1 MESDSVIYSLLGR
14 VHLLMRRQVNRIT
27 DVEYMRVNKE
37 YSREI
42 VRLGLES
49 GHPELVELCDR
60 LRVAME
66 LDPQDE
72 AVHANTK
79 GGGGLLSRLRG
90 VRGGE
95 AGGDSRYVHS
105 LR

>member
-14 VHLLMRRQVNRIT
+14 IHLLMRRQINRIT
-27 DVEYMRVNKE
+27 DVEYMRVSKE

-42 VRLGLES
+42 VRLGLET
-49 GHPELVELCDR
+49 GHPELVELCER
-60 LRVAME
+60 LRVAMD
-66 LDPQDE
+66 LNPQSE
-72 AVHANTK
+72 SSHETHK

-90 VRGGE
+90 VRSE
-95 AGGDSRYVHS
+95 DSGDSRYIHS